1 MAGRRSRAFPWAL
14 VPADQIELLAEAA
27 SLRVL
32 EVTRPRRPLVRH
44 AGEGRLTWLAC
55 LRRCRDRGGRAAAP
69 RPSSFSSRLRSP
81 AVTARIGL
89 WLGICF
95 GVAFLTGLW
104 SHYQQTLP
112 GWFDLP
118 TRPVQLYRVTQGVHV
133 IAGTAAVPLL
143 LVKLWTV
150 FPKLF
155 DRFDMGN
162 VRRLALQTAERL
174 SIGALVATAI
184 FQLVTGLLNISHW
197 YPWSF
202 SFRATHYA
210 VAWIV
215 IGALVLHVA
224 VKLPVIRAA
233 LTHDVDADGLA
244 AATESRGEAQQATRS
259 SPPETS
265 RSAGFSRRGLLRTTW
280 LATAVAVLGTAGATV
295 PWLRKVSL
303 FAVRDGDGPQ
313 GLPGQPLGCRGRRH
327 ERGGRRRLPAR
338 ARERQPDDAVQPRRA
353 GAMPQTTVSLPIACV
368 EGWSAM
374 AVWRGVRLRD
384 LLAEVEAPSGSDVHL
399 ESLQQR
405 GAFGTSVVPVAVRR
419 RRPDAHRSP
428 GQRRHLGPRPRLP
441 VPADRAE
448 PSGRAPDQVAV
459 ADRGADMT
467 SSPRVRSGL
476 GREGSARIPDAAR
489 CGRDRAR
496 AGRCA

>member
-1 MAGRRSRAFPWAL
+1 
-14 VPADQIELLAEAA
+14 
-27 SLRVL
+27 
-32 EVTRPRRPLVRH
+32 
-44 AGEGRLTWLAC
+44 
-55 LRRCRDRGGRAAAP
+55 
-69 RPSSFSSRLRSP
+69 
-81 AVTARIGL
+81 
-89 WLGICF
+89 
-95 GVAFLTGLW
+95 
-104 SHYQQTLP
+104 
-112 GWFDLP
+112 
-118 TRPVQLYRVTQGVHV
+118 VQLYRVTQGVHV

-210 VAWIV
+210 VAWVV

-233 LTHDVDADGLA
+233 LTHDVDDDAVFTDLIAADGLA
-244 AATESRGEAQQATRS
+244 AATESRGEAQQATLAS
-259 SPPETS
+259 SQAETLS
-265 RSAGFSRRGLLRTTW
+265 SAGFSRRGLLRTTW

-313 GLPGQPLGCRGRRH
+313 GLPVNRSAAEAGVTSEVVGADF
-327 ERGGRRRLPAR
+327 RLELVNGNQTMQFSRDELA
-338 ARERQPDDAVQPRRA
+338 
-353 GAMPQTTVSLPIACV
+353 AMPQTTVSLPIACV

-384 LLAEVEAPSGSDVHL
+384 LLAEVDAPSGSDVHL

-405 GAFGTSVVPVAVRR
+405 GAFGTSVVPSQFVDDDLTLIALQVNGDTLDLDHGYPCRLIAPNRPGVRQTKWL
-419 RRPDAHRSP
+419 S
-428 GQRRHLGPRPRLP
+428 
-441 VPADRAE
+441 
-448 PSGRAPDQVAV
+448 
-459 ADRGADMT
+459 
-467 SSPRVRSGL
+467 
-476 GREGSARIPDAAR
+476 RIEVLT
-489 CGRDRAR
+489 
-496 AGRCA
+496 